1 MVGREGEM
9 DQQQKPGEVRGIIGN
24 GGLGLPYKQ
33 TLPAVR
39 MSTYILTY
47 IIENL
52 PKGYANVHFSTS
64 DTPLSA
70 TIPSQLQN
78 RLPEARIGF
87 STPCGGSFS
96 TKGPRRVAG
105 GDGFC
110 NPHSR
115 AVI

>member
-1 MVGREGEM
+1 MVWREGET

-52 PKGYANVHFSTS
+52 PNGYANVYFSTS
-64 DTPLSA
+64 DAPLSA

-87 STPCGGSFS
+87 STPCARRFS
-96 TKGPRRVAG
+96 TKRPRRVAG
-105 GDGFC
+105 GDGLC
-110 NPHSR
+110 GSHGR
-115 AVI
+115 AVL